1 MFRFICELQSGKID
15 IRSGPALHEIQ
26 TQKIAAAGLAG
37 VDMLHGSIRCG
48 ETGQL
53 FVIQIAAR
61 GAGHTHESPA
71 MQTGRTVMPYFA
83 ALGDKKFRR
92 IGMILQHSH
101 VRFRTADRTVGPA
114 PQFHRYSVQKR
125 GPGRRHDRRPGGPQ
139 TQQQKLR
146 RRAALLCCKADG
158 SGVGVHQR
166 PQGLLQPLLY
176 RQKAPHPLYV
186 VHRLQQD
193 RR

>member
-1 MFRFICELQSGKID
+1 
-15 IRSGPALHEIQ
+15 
-26 TQKIAAAGLAG
+26 
-37 VDMLHGSIRCG
+37 MLPGSIRCG

-125 GPGRRHDRRPGGPQ
+125 GPGRRHDRRPGGLQ

-166 PQGLLQPLLY
+166 PQGLLQPLSFRKNPLKAVQSFPQIGKNAAQNGPDTGG
-176 RQKAPHPLYV
+176 RQPERRNEKTGP
-186 VHRLQQD
+186 D
-193 RR
+193 RKLIT